1 MLPPSLILR
10 GATAQAF
17 HIFRSKSSWRRDPMS
32 SQPPRRSANIFCC
45 RRCRTEWMSRA
56 DCRECTVHS
65 AHCAQCV
72 ALRANTAQLSAL
84 RCSGIFA
91 GQYIA
96 YGGVGLRHSAQLD
109 SSPSWK
115 EKELKATVQE
125 RPALSDETST
135 FLGRIHRYEILIAII
150 KDFGRG

>member
-1 MLPPSLILR
+1 MKHNEVGKS
-10 GATAQAF
+10 ATGGCKNLGRDQCPVYGSTIQCSAQ
-17 HIFRSKSSWRRDPMS
+17 
-32 SQPPRRSANIFCC
+32 C
-45 RRCRTEWMSRA
+45 TL
-56 DCRECTVHS
+56 CTVRGTES
-65 AHCAQCV
+65 KYS
-72 ALRANTAQLSAL
+72 TAVPVQLSAL

-115 EKELKATVQE
+115 EKELKATDSVEE

-135 FLGRIHRYEILIAII
+135 FLGRIHRYEILVSLI
-150 KDFGRG
+150 KDCGRS

>member
-1 MLPPSLILR
+1 MSHRVDEQSGLQGMHS
-10 GATAQAF
+10 AQ
-17 HIFRSKSSWRRDPMS
+17 
-32 SQPPRRSANIFCC
+32 C
-45 RRCRTEWMSRA
+45 TL
-56 DCRECTVHS
+56 CTVRGTESKYS
-65 AHCAQCV
+65 AAV
-72 ALRANTAQLSAL
+72 PVQLSAL

-115 EKELKATVQE
+115 EKELKATDSVEE

-135 FLGRIHRYEILIAII
+135 FLGRIHRYEILVSLI

>member
-1 MLPPSLILR
+1 MR
-10 GATAQAF
+10 GTE
-17 HIFRSKSSWRRDPMS
+17 SKY
-32 SQPPRRSANIFCC
+32 SA
-45 RRCRTEWMSRA
+45 A
-56 DCRECTVHS
+56 VP
-65 AHCAQCV
+65 V
-72 ALRANTAQLSAL
+72 QLSAL

-115 EKELKATVQE
+115 EKELKATDSVEE

-135 FLGRIHRYEILIAII
+135 FLGRIHRYEILISLI